1 MVVHYAIYKD
11 IEDGNPESGTLLE
24 EGDNTHEWG
33 GYHRLDLGS
42 KHKLKIGEKYGK
54 TAAQVILRWDLQK
67 GVPTIARS
75 SNKERSRQN
84 FDIFDFTLSCE
95 DMAAIAAMETGVS
108 VFYSHEDPVTVE
120 KYAIGMLKK

>member
-1 MVVHYAIYKD
+1 MNYNIALIKGDGIGPEIVDGAGAIL
-11 IEDGNPESGTLLE
+11 N
-24 EGDNTHEWG
+24 
-33 GYHRLDLGS
+33 
-42 KHKLKIGEKYGK
+42 KIGEKYGK